1 MFYFW
6 DHATNHRFVH
16 VAFGCFT
23 IKLKLKK
30 KKNIKD
36 PSLYRTKYLKI
47 FFYNISSMCYLKRSI
62 RYKTRGTAE
71 RSISDKKPPTSALNN
86 LMSKPCLWIHWGS
99 NFQNRRS
106 LNREILGCDFLDP
119 CVLTGGVY
127 RTLSLSLSLSQ
138 NNPYNMLCGLNKKI
152 DNGGLYNS
160 S

>member
-1 MFYFW
+1 MFYFR

-30 KKNIKD
+30 EKNMKD
-36 PSLYRTKYLKI
+36 PSLYRTKYLKF

-106 LNREILGCDFLDP
+106 LNREILGCDFLDL

-127 RTLSLSLSLSQ
+127 RTLSFRTDIVLRSMPQ
-138 NNPYNMLCGLNKKI
+138 MFCC
-152 DNGGLYNS
+152 
-160 S
+160 